1 MCYNVK
7 QTSKLEVLLKRFKAK
22 KGITTTLDFTPVE
35 EMTGF
40 LAKGEIG
47 KLVRVI
53 TNDCPEDIQVFRW
66 GLIPAYAKDMSIDGY
81 NLNAKIETLHE
92 KVTYAES
99 MNRRCLILVDGFYEH
114 QHLGKERLKHLVTA
128 ADGEPFA
135 FAGIWREA
143 MAPNGEIT
151 QSCAIVT
158 TEAQGIMREIHN
170 SALRMPVIL
179 ARGTERDWLT
189 EDLNTFRAQLND
201 KITLDLVATL
211 LPKPEPAT
219 VQGSLFG

>member
-1 MCYNVK
+1 
-7 QTSKLEVLLKRFKAK
+7 
-22 KGITTTLDFTPVE
+22 
-35 EMTGF
+35 
-40 LAKGEIG
+40 
-47 KLVRVI
+47 
-53 TNDCPEDIQVFRW
+53 
-66 GLIPAYAKDMSIDGY
+66 
-81 NLNAKIETLHE
+81 
-92 KVTYAES
+92 
-99 MNRRCLILVDGFYEH
+99 
-114 QHLGKERLKHLVTA
+114 VTA